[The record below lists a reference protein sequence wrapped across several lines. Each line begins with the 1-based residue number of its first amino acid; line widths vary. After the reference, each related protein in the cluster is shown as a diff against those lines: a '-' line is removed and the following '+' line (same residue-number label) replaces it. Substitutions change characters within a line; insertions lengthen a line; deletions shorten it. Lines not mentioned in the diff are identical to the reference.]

1 MIADQHTLGLSDLLG
16 LLHWP
21 SPVQYARLLFQKS
34 PSFDVGDA
42 PYCSCS
48 FLHGHYDPFATCP
61 YFHVNHDPCL
71 HVV

>member
-1 MIADQHTLGLSDLLG
+1 MRAF
-16 LLHWP
+16 
-21 SPVQYARLLFQKS
+21 FQKS